1 MWYNN
6 SMKNTDLRTQTK
18 EARKAMKRVAIRMFK
33 RNRNKSKIANELGV
47 ARNTVNAWILEYEK
61 HGTIQNEK
69 KRGRPK
75 GDGRVLTPDQEKII
89 QNKIVDKTPDQY
101 KLPFALWTND
111 AVKKLIEQEFKITI
125 AQRTICDYL
134 HRWGFTP
141 QRPIKLAYEQQPKAV
156 QEWLENTYPKIKKK
170 CEDEN
175 GEIHWADETGISSIE
190 HYPRGYAPVGKT
202 PIITLSHA
210 SRERVNMISS
220 MNNQGK
226 VQFMIYDDKF
236 TAQVFIIFLEQLI
249 KSSDKK
255 IHLVLDN
262 LRVHHAK
269 IVKTWLENKESK
281 IELHY
286 LPSYSPELNPDE
298 YLNCDLKAKFRNDA
312 PTRKKGEMKDKMQK
326 HMEDIQNQPQRV
338 VSYFK
343 HKKIA
348 YAA

>member
-1 MWYNN
+1 
-6 SMKNTDLRTQTK
+6 MKNTDLRAQTK
-18 EARKAMKRVAIRMFK
+18 EARKAMKRVAVRMFK
-33 RNRNKSKIANELGV
+33 HGKNRSKIANELGI
-47 ARNTVNAWILEYEK
+47 ARNTVNSWILEYKE
-61 HGTIQNEK
+61 HGKIQNEK

-75 GDGRVLTPDQEKII
+75 GYGRVLTPDQEKII
-89 QNKIVDKTPDQY
+89 QNKIIDKTPDQY
-101 KLPFALWTND
+101 KLAFALWTND
-111 AVKKLIEQEFKITI
+111 AVKGLIEQEFKITI

-134 HRWGFTP
+134 HRWGFTV

-156 QEWLENTYPKIKKK
+156 QEWLDVTYPKIKQK
-170 CEDEN
+170 CENEN

-210 SRERVNMISS
+210 ARERVNMISS
-220 MNNQGK
+220 ISNQGK

-236 TAQVFIIFLEQLI
+236 TAQVFIKFLEQLI
-249 KSSDKK
+249 KTSDKK

-269 IVKTWLENKESK
+269 LVKAWLEDKTSK

-298 YLNCDLKAKFRNDA
+298 YLNCDLKAKFRTDI
-312 PTRKKGEMKDKMQK
+312 PTRKKGEMKIKMLK
-326 HMEDIQNQPQRV
+326 HMTDIQNQPQRV
-338 VSYFK
+338 ISYFK
-343 HKKIA
+343 HKKIS